1 MSGHLMSKKL
11 AKENIDLAAI
21 RIFVAIADQGSFV
34 AGAKKLG
41 LTRSAAGKA
50 LGRLEEYLGT
60 RLLHRTTRKISL
72 TTDGQKFYESCIQI
86 LNDLE
91 EAEARVRQDKSLP
104 KGTLRLTLTQAFGRI
119 VILPLLK
126 EFLETWPQLGIEIN
140 FTDRVVDIVEEGF
153 DLGIRIGRFESDSQL
168 ISRVITKASPC
179 LYAAP
184 SYLAKNGIP
193 QNLEDLRTHQL
204 LIYGLQKNF
213 YNWEI
218 NSPNG
223 VLNIIK
229 GTSRL
234 KFDSGE
240 AIKDAAVE
248 GLGIAHLP
256 DFLAKNDIKS
266 GRLVQILPTCR
277 SEMIPVYA
285 IYPNRKHLPARVR
298 LFIDL
303 LVNNLDYN

>member
-1 MSGHLMSKKL
+1 MSKKL
-11 AKENIDLAAI
+11 ARENIDLAAI
-21 RIFVAIADQGSFV
+21 RIFVTITDQESFV

-50 LGRLEEYLGT
+50 LERLESYLGV
-60 RLLHRTTRKISL
+60 RLIHRTTRKMSL
-72 TTDGQKFYESCIQI
+72 TTDGQKFYASCTQI
-86 LNDLE
+86 LSDLE
-91 EAEARVRQDKSLP
+91 EAEASIRQDKPLP
-104 KGTLRLTLTQAFGRI
+104 KGILRLTLTQAFGRI

-140 FTDRVVDIVEEGF
+140 FTDRIVDIVEEGF
-153 DLGIRIGRFESDSQL
+153 DLGIRMGEFESDSLL
-168 ISRVITKASPC
+168 ISRVITKANPC

-184 SYLAKNGIP
+184 SYLAKNGTP
-193 QNLEDLRTHQL
+193 QNLEDLKTHQL
-204 LIYGLQKNF
+204 LSYGLKANV

-218 NSPNG
+218 HSADG
-223 VLNIIK
+223 VLNKIT
-229 GTSRL
+229 GVSRL

-248 GLGIAHLP
+248 GLGIAYLP
-256 DFLAKNDIKS
+256 DFLAKNDIQS

-277 SEMIPVYA
+277 SEMIPIYA

-303 LVNNLDYN
+303 LVNNLDYNY